1 MPRILVSASF
11 PPELIMRQTPGRT
24 GRWEEFEITPNDKE
38 DVDGWVVYDNLGMPQ
53 SCRCRPSNTLLI
65 TGEPESLRRY
75 RSRFT
80 SQFSQV
86 WTSHRSILHPRV
98 TMRNE
103 AQPWHYGLRAGRIHG
118 CQLGFDELV
127 KMQRPE
133 KKKLLSVICSAKA
146 HTDDHRRRL
155 AFLEPLK
162 AHFGDQLDVFGR
174 GIEEV
179 PDKSDAIYDY
189 KYHIVL
195 ENDHS
200 DYFMTEKLCDAF
212 LGFSYPIYFGG
223 SEAYHRFPEGSF
235 TAIDIYRTEE
245 AINIIE
251 NVIRSDAYATN
262 QQQVDEA
269 RRRVLYE
276 NNICHMIAAH
286 FREHANMNEA
296 HELVHLAPKEHRATL
311 IMKQIGRRVLNPF
324 RSDVASKPEESS
336 PGRVA

>member
-1 MPRILVSASF
+1 MPRILLSASF
-11 PPELIMRQTPGRT
+11 PPDLILRQTPGRT
-24 GRWEEFEITPNDKE
+24 GRWEEFELTANDRDE
-38 DVDGWVVYDNLGMPQ
+38 VDGWVVYDNLRAPQ
-53 SCRCRPSNTLLI
+53 NCRCRPSNTLLI

-80 SQFSQV
+80 AQFSQV

-103 AQPWHYGLRAGRIHG
+103 AQPWHYGLRAGRVHG

-127 KMQRPE
+127 KMQRP
-133 KKKLLSVICSAKA
+133 KKTKLLSVICSSKA
-146 HTDDHRRRL
+146 HTEDHRRRL

-174 GIEEV
+174 GIQEV

-235 TAIDIYRTEE
+235 TAIDIYRPDE
-245 AINIIE
+245 AINLIE
-251 NVIRSDAYATN
+251 NVIRSDAYSAN
-262 QQQVDEA
+262 QSQVDEA
-269 RRRVLYE
+269 RRRVLHE
-276 NNICHMIAAH
+276 NNLCSMIAAH
-286 FREHANMNEA
+286 FREQGDMKQSRDSIH
-296 HELVHLAPKEHRATL
+296 LVPKEHRATL
-311 IMKQIGRRVLNPF
+311 IMKQIGRRMLSPF
-324 RSDVASKPEESS
+324 RGDVAPGPGPSS
-336 PGRVA
+336 SGRVA